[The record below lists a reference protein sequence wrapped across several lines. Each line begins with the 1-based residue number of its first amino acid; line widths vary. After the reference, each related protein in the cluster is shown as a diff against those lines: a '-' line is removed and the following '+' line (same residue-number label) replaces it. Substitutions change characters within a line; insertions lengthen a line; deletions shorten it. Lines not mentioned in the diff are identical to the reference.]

1 MEYVAKAHVQVN
13 SNATKGIVGKLSYQ
27 DRVLYQIKEVL
38 NANSYLVQRYNQ
50 EDVPTRKYKGTELHL
65 LPPGIFSRNPVDTM
79 DQRYLIFSNAPVVS
93 PFKKPLQIELYN
105 DKSFPTNLKHIS
117 KPSHDQPSGRLD
129 KSSSIAPKAPS
140 SIPTIASL
148 CTENQVILPVSKAI
162 VPFYS

>member
-93 PFKKPLQIELYN
+93 PFKNLLQIELYN
-105 DKSFPTNLKHIS
+105 EKYFLTNSKYMS
-117 KPSHDQPSGRLD
+117 KPSHDQPSCTLD
-129 KSSSIAPKAPS
+129 KSSFVAHK
-140 SIPTIASL
+140 
-148 CTENQVILPVSKAI
+148 
-162 VPFYS
+162 